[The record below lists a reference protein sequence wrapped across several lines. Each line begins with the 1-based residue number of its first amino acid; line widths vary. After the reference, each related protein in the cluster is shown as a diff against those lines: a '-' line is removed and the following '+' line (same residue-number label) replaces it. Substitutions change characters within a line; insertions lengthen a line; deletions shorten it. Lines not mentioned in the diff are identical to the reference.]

1 MLTALQTRKL
11 TRAFS
16 LFDVDRNGF
25 MERSDCELVVGATTQ
40 AMGYALGSP
49 EYEAYHTEYM
59 AGWDDLLQLGDSDH
73 DQRLSLTEFCDAY
86 GKMMAAPARFNAVI
100 LSTVKTIISL
110 WDSNKDGKVSQ
121 SEYNAYLIA
130 FHATE
135 AEADAAFGRL
145 DRNGDGYLTVD
156 ELIQS
161 AEEFFLSDDPEASGN
176 WLVGPY

>member
-49 EYEAYHTEYM
+49 EYQTYYTEYM

-73 DQRLSLTEFCDAY
+73 DQRLSLTEFCAAY
-86 GKMMAAPARFNAVI
+86 GQMMTMPDRFNAVI

-135 AEADAAFGRL
+135 AEAATAFGRL

-161 AEEFFLSDDPEASGN
+161 AEEFFLSDDPQAPGN